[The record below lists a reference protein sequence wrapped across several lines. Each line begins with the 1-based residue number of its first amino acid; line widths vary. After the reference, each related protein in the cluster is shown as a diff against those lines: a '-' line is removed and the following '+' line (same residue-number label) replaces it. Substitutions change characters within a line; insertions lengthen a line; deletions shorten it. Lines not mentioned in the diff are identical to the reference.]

1 FVGWDRQT
9 FEKLVARQPEALVS
23 RFDVTHGLLLNL
35 LQADA
40 GEPGPAAPLRRSAGL
55 PLVRGAERGGGY
67 GRLVRIIRRAH
78 VTETRKKQLL
88 VKSAVLFR
96 TLRGAG
102 LVSTFKHP
110 YARSA
115 EVEVSPDLQR
125 DFSLHHTLSLYL
137 LDTLSRLNREAP
149 TYAMDVVTLVESIL
163 EDPGIVLLKQ
173 LDALQTERLAD
184 LKAQGVEYAER
195 MEELEK
201 LEYPKPL

>member
-1 FVGWDRQT
+1 VGWDRQT
-9 FEKLVARQPEALVS
+9 FEKLVARQPEPLVS

-40 GEPGPAAPLRRSAGL
+40 REPGRAAPRRGSTGF
-55 PLVRGAERGGGY
+55 PPVRGAERGGGY
-67 GRLVRIIRRAH
+67 GRLVRIVRRAH

-96 TLRGAG
+96 TLRAAG

-137 LDTLSRLNREAP
+137 LDSLPRLDRGAVTTPRRGDPRRVDSR
-149 TYAMDVVTLVESIL
+149 
-163 EDPGIVLLKQ
+163 DPGIVLLKQ
-173 LDALQTERLAD
+173 LATR
-184 LKAQGVEYAER
+184 
-195 MEELEK
+195 
-201 LEYPKPL
+201 